1 MSAVASP
8 VLGFPLKELQRKFGF
23 EPERV
28 VADAMELL
36 GRN

>member
-8 VLGFPLKELQRKFGF
+8 ELGFPSKELQRKFGF
-23 EPERV
+23 EPERA